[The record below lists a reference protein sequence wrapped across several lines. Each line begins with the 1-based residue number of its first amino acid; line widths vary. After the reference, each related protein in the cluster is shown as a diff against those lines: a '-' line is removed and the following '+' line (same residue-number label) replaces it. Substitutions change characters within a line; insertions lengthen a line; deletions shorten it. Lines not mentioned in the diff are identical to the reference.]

1 MKNKIPTYLL
11 LSVLT
16 ILLFIKISSQSKIPI
31 PKRQTDAL
39 NKLIFDPRILRRH
52 VSLTARMT
60 LTSLSNLAV
69 SKVYSQLGQKEKDKI
84 KKLPGQPRT
93 GVKFDQYGGYV
104 TVDAEKGR
112 DFYYYF
118 VEATTTGGD
127 GGPDSKPLLLWLNGG
142 PGCSSLGYGAM
153 EELGPFRVMSD
164 GRTLYRN
171 PYSWN
176 KVANVLFL
184 ESSAGVGYSYSNTT
198 KDYSQNGDM
207 MTAQD
212 NLVFLVNWLERFPE
226 YKGRDFYMAG
236 ESYAGHYIPQLAQ
249 AILSHNRQN
258 KGQDSINLKGIMLGN
273 AVLNDDT
280 DTTGMYDFFWTHALI
295 SDSTIDAIHKTCNL
309 SLDSGGPTCT
319 ALDDVDSDIGNLDIY
334 NIYAPL
340 CMHSGTRSPPKTPS
354 IENFDP
360 CSDYYVEAYL
370 NIPEV
375 QDAMHANVTKLKQRW
390 SSCSDV
396 ISSWGDT
403 VSTVLPIL
411 TELLSKGIRI
421 WVYSGDVDGR
431 IPVTSTRYSLNQLQ
445 LPVKVP
451 WGAWYLNNQV
461 GGFSI
466 TYEGNLTLVTVRGA
480 GHEVPSY
487 QPARSLTLV
496 QYFLAGKPLP
506 AN

>member
-1 MKNKIPTYLL
+1 
-11 LSVLT
+11 
-16 ILLFIKISSQSKIPI
+16 
-31 PKRQTDAL
+31 
-39 NKLIFDPRILRRH
+39 
-52 VSLTARMT
+52 
-60 LTSLSNLAV
+60 
-69 SKVYSQLGQKEKDKI
+69 
-84 KKLPGQPRT
+84 
-93 GVKFDQYGGYV
+93 
-104 TVDAEKGR
+104 
-112 DFYYYF
+112 
-118 VEATTTGGD
+118 
-127 GGPDSKPLLLWLNGG
+127 
-142 PGCSSLGYGAM
+142 
-153 EELGPFRVMSD
+153 
-164 GRTLYRN
+164 
-171 PYSWN
+171 
-176 KVANVLFL
+176 
-184 ESSAGVGYSYSNTT
+184 
-198 KDYSQNGDM
+198 
-207 MTAQD
+207 
-212 NLVFLVNWLERFPE
+212 
-226 YKGRDFYMAG
+226 
-236 ESYAGHYIPQLAQ
+236 
-249 AILSHNRQN
+249 
-258 KGQDSINLKGIMLGN
+258 MLGN

-340 CMHSGTRSPPKTPS
+340 CTHSGTRSPPKTPS

-480 GHEVPSY
+480 GH
-487 QPARSLTLV
+487 
-496 QYFLAGKPLP
+496 
-506 AN
+506 